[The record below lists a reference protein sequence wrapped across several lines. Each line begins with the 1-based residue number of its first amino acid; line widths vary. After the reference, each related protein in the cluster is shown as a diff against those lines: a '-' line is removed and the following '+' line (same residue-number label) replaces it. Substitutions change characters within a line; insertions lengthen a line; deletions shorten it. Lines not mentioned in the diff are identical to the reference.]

1 MLNVKKSTRVL
12 LCLAVLAALLVGA
25 AAAIAAYGP
34 GPGYHHRPGPGYHYG
49 PPPGHRPPPP
59 PPPPGYGP
67 YPGHRPPPPPPRP
80 EWVWVMPGGQAYH
93 HHWCKFVSGLRGL
106 IRLPRHEARRRGY
119 RHCRTCFRY

>member
-12 LCLAVLAALLVGA
+12 LCLAVLAVMLLGA
-25 AAAIAAYGP
+25 ASAIADPTPVPHAYGY
-34 GPGYHHRPGPGYHYG
+34 GPRRYHHYG
-49 PPPGHRPPPP
+49 PPPGHRPPP

-106 IRLPRHEARRRGY
+106 IRIPRHEARRRGY

>member
-12 LCLAVLAALLVGA
+12 LCLAVLAVVLFGA

-106 IRLPRHEARRRGY
+106 IRLPRHEARRRSY

>member
-12 LCLAVLAALLVGA
+12 LCLAVLAVVLFGA

-106 IRLPRHEARRRGY
+106 IRIPRHEARRRGY